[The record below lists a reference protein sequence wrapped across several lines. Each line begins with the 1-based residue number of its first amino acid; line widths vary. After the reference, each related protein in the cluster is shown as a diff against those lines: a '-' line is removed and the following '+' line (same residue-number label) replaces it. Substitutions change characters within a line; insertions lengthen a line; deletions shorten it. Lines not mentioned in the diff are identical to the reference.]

1 MALWGKSDGIY
12 SPGTV
17 EVDFVNKRIT
27 GTGSSFRSAGIE
39 TGTVISV
46 GTGITLGEAVI
57 TGILSERTV
66 SIATTE
72 YLVNKQIVG
81 VAYTLSEK
89 PVYTLEDSNYSSNY
103 AGLTSTRPA
112 NKVYGVDIYEAG
124 AAKTTK
130 YAAAH
135 AGWVGVHTYTDMHGN
150 FRVKTEVLVAMSGI
164 TTGVLSYGAAGDAN
178 DDTQYPDTLITITTQ
193 PTALSGVSSTTA
205 QSFTVVATST
215 PTENLTYQWQYASS
229 VGAAYTNLT
238 NTAPYSNV
246 TTATVGIASTTVNVP
261 DGFYYRV
268 SIQAVGTGAS
278 TMSNAVLLDYA

>member
-39 TGTVISV
+39 TGTVINV
-46 GTGITLGEAVI
+46 GSGITLGGAVI
-57 TGILSERTV
+57 TGILSETTV
-66 SIATTE
+66 SIATTQ
-72 YLVNKQIVG
+72 YLVNMPIVG
-81 VAYTLSEK
+81 VAYTLTEK
-89 PVYTLEDSNYSSNY
+89 PIYTLEDKNFATIAGAGNSS
-103 AGLTSTRPA
+103 STNR
-112 NKVYGVDIYEAG
+112 VYGVDIYEVG
-124 AAKTTK
+124 AAATTK

-150 FRVKTEVLVAMSGI
+150 LRVKSEVLVAMSGI
-164 TTGVLSYGAAGDAN
+164 TTGRLSYGAAGDAN
-178 DDTQYPDTLITITTQ
+178 DDTVYPDTLISITTQ
-193 PTALSGVSSTTA
+193 PTSLVGVSSETA
-205 QSFTVVATST
+205 QVFTVVATST
-215 PTENLTYQWQYASS
+215 PTENLSYQWQYASS

-238 NTAPYSNV
+238 NSGIYSNV
-246 TTATVGIASTTVNVP
+246 TTETVGIASTTVNVP

-278 TMSNAVLLDYA
+278 TMSNAALLDYA

>member
-17 EVDFVNKRIT
+17 EVDFANKRIT

-39 TGTVISV
+39 TGTVINV
-46 GTGITLGEAVI
+46 GSGITLGGAVI
-57 TGILSERTV
+57 TGILSETTV
-66 SIATTE
+66 SIATTQ
-72 YLVNKQIVG
+72 YLVNMPIVG
-81 VAYTLSEK
+81 VAYTLTEK
-89 PVYTLEDSNYSSNY
+89 PIYTLEDKNFATIAGAGNSS
-103 AGLTSTRPA
+103 STNA
-112 NKVYGVDIYEAG
+112 VYGVDIYEVG
-124 AAKTTK
+124 AASTTK

-150 FRVKTEVLVAMSGI
+150 LRVKSEVLVAMSGI

-178 DDTQYPDTLITITTQ
+178 DDTVYPDTLIRITTQ
-193 PTALSGVSSTTA
+193 PIALVGVSSAAA
-205 QSFTVVATST
+205 QTFTVVATST
-215 PTENLTYQWQYASS
+215 PTENLSYQWQFASS
-229 VGAAYTNLT
+229 VGAAYTNLA
-238 NTAPYSNV
+238 NNSVYSNV
-246 TTATVGIASTTVNVP
+246 TTATVGIASTSVNVP

>member
-17 EVDFVNKRIT
+17 EVDFANKRIT

-39 TGTVISV
+39 TGTVINV
-46 GTGITLGEAVI
+46 GAGITLGGAVI
-57 TGILSERTV
+57 TGILSETTV
-66 SIATTE
+66 SIATTQ
-72 YLVNKQIVG
+72 YLVNMPIVG
-81 VAYTLSEK
+81 VAYTLTEK
-89 PVYTLEDSNYSSNY
+89 PIYTLEDKNFATIAGAGNSS
-103 AGLTSTRPA
+103 SA
-112 NKVYGVDIYEAG
+112 NKVYGVDIYEVG
-124 AAKTTK
+124 ATKATK

-150 FRVKTEVLVAMSGI
+150 FRVKSEVLVAMSGI

-178 DDTQYPDTLITITTQ
+178 DDVQYPDTIITITTQ
-193 PTALSGVSSTTA
+193 PTDLIGVSSTSA

-229 VGAAYTNLT
+229 VGAGFTDLT
-238 NTAPYSNV
+238 NDTVYSDV
-246 TTATVGIASTTVNVP
+246 TTATVGIASTSVDVP

-268 SIQAVGTGAS
+268 SIQAVGTGA
-278 TMSNAVLLDYA
+278 TAMSDAALLDYA

>member
-17 EVDFVNKRIT
+17 EVDFANKRIT
-27 GTGSSFRSAGIE
+27 GTGSSFGSVGIE

-46 GTGITLGEAVI
+46 GTGTTLGQAVI
-57 TGILSERTV
+57 VGVLSERTV
-66 SIATTE
+66 SIATTQ
-72 YLVNKQIVG
+72 YLVNMPIVG

-89 PVYTLEDSNYSSNY
+89 PVYSLEDANY
-103 AGLTSTRPA
+103 AVIAGVGNSSSKNT
-112 NKVYGVDIYEAG
+112 VYGVDVYEAG
-124 AAKTTK
+124 ATKATK

-150 FRVKTEVLVAMSGI
+150 FRVKSEVLVAMSGI

-178 DDTQYPDTLITITTQ
+178 DDVQYPDTIITITTQ

-238 NTAPYSNV
+238 NTDLYSNV

-278 TMSNAVLLDYA
+278 TMSNAVQLDYV